1 MLQVGMGRSL
11 PYEGMSSIL
20 ARGQLVTLLPLS
32 PLFSTT
38 FRSLHRLVLTPHVPH
53 ISPLLL
59 IGAKRGTLGVEPSLR
74 KGLGGGV
81 RPYSFFFFF

>member
-1 MLQVGMGRSL
+1 MWMGRSL
-11 PYEGMSSIL
+11 PHEGMSSIV

-32 PLFSTT
+32 PLFSPT

-53 ISPLLL
+53 ISPLL
-59 IGAKRGTLGVEPSLR
+59 IGAKKGTLGVEPSLR

-81 RPYSFFFFF
+81 HPYSFFFF